1 MSLQNGHLSTRD
13 SRVLHLAEML
23 IAEEMEFVRRE
34 LELLRAD
41 MNRSYEIQRHE
52 LQTFYDDAMA
62 IIKREQ

>member
-1 MSLQNGHLSTRD
+1 MSLQNGHLSTED

-23 IAEEMEFVRRE
+23 IA
-34 LELLRAD
+34 ELLRAD